1 MASIRT
7 RLRRSKRGPRSQGG
21 RAVLLRATRP
31 ARRAIRLCLR
41 TRRVIGMPGRLW
53 MLLVNLRVRARR
65 RPSRSRV
72 WLTASEAGPWR
83 RRALS
88 QKETA

>member
-1 MASIRT
+1 MAHNLT

-31 ARRAIRLCLR
+31 ARRAIRLRLQA
-41 TRRVIGMPGRLW
+41 RRVIGMPGRLAAL
-53 MLLVNLRVRARR
+53 MVCLRVRAGQ

-83 RRALS
+83 RHGRG
-88 QKETA
+88 